1 MAGSEQLNLAMV
13 VRMFDPAG
21 GGLELYAF
29 KLVQALLK
37 KGHKVTVLCQESKT
51 DLQEPGLTVLTVPQ
65 PKKKLSKAERLNYNY
80 EELSKLLAAARFDLV
95 HSQHCPVKGA
105 DIVTF
110 HQHTVK
116 RFSISGD
123 PLERLIN
130 EVKLQLASPYK
141 IRLRQDEELLKSTK
155 LRIFVSQICRRDY
168 YETYGIE
175 DEVRFPYLI
184 VPPGAELQ
192 SAVKAEAEPTTFTFL
207 FIGKGYRK
215 KGLDTLY
222 KACALLKKDRLKFK
236 LLVVGMKD
244 SPGNRLTARLHNLDE
259 EVELLGFQRDLE
271 NIKDRC
277 QVIVVPSKC
286 EAFGMSPIEAML
298 KGLPAI
304 VSSMA
309 GVTEVLE
316 DGVDS
321 LILHEHLDHHELAR
335 HMRKL
340 MEDKLFLSS
349 LKQKA
354 MVKAATVTWDK
365 TVELTESAYKQV
377 LKQGAA
383 F

>member
-13 VRMFDPAG
+13 VRMFDPSG

-29 KLVQALLK
+29 KLVQTLLD
-37 KGHKVTVLCQESKT
+37 KGYRVTVLCQENKS
-51 DLQEPGLTVLTVPQ
+51 DFQHPGLRILTVPE
-65 PKKKLSKAERLNYNY
+65 PEKKLSKAERLIYNY
-80 EELSKLLAAARFDLV
+80 EELSKLLAAHRFDLV

-105 DIVTF
+105 DLVTF

-116 RFSISGD
+116 RFSTSGD
-123 PLERLIN
+123 QLERIIN
-130 EVKLQLASPYK
+130 EVKLQLARPYK
-141 IRLRQDEELLKSTK
+141 IRLKQDEELLKSTR
-155 LRIFVSQICRRDY
+155 LRIFVSQICRQDY
-168 YETYGIE
+168 YETYGLE

-184 VPPGAELQ
+184 VPPGAARQ
-192 SAVKAEAEPTTFTFL
+192 SALKPEAEPALFTFL

-222 KACALLKKDRLKFK
+222 KACALLKKAGLKFK

-244 SPGNRLTARLHNLDE
+244 SPGNRLTVGLHGLKE

-271 NIKDRC
+271 NIKDRS

-298 KGLPAI
+298 KGVPAI

-316 DGVDS
+316 DGVDA
-321 LILHEHLDHHELAR
+321 LILHRHLDHQELAG
-335 HMRKL
+335 HMRKV
-340 MEDKLFLSS
+340 MEDRQFLSS
-349 LKQKA
+349 LKKRA
-354 MVKAATVTWDK
+354 MEKAATVTWER
-365 TVELTESAYKQV
+365 TIELTERAYEQV